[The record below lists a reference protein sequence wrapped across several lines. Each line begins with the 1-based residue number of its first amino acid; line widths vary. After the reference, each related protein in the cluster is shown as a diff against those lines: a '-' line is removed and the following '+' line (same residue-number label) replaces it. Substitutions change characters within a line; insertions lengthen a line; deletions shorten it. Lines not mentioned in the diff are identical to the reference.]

1 MITLYTFPEAFGLR
15 NVSPFCL
22 KVEMALTWLNID
34 FNIVLE
40 SDPRK
45 SPKGKLPYIVVD
57 GEVIADSELIFE
69 YLETR
74 SGAGLYGGLTEQEY
88 ARGVAYTRLVEDHLY
103 WMLVASRWIDDGWF
117 PNIKQGF
124 FGQLPPVIRS
134 VAAGIAR
141 KQVSKTYE
149 LHGLG
154 KHNLQEQSGFA
165 RRDFRALSGALR
177 QSDYLLGDR
186 LTVFDFGAASLLAGI
201 YDNEPATW
209 VTNIAQEFPILR
221 EYAERV
227 QSDLGVYCRRL

>member
-1 MITLYTFPEAFGLR
+1 MIQLYTFPEAFGLR

-74 SGAGLYGGLTEQEY
+74 SEGGLYGGLTEQEY
-88 ARGVAYTRLVEDHLY
+88 AQGMAYTRLVEDHLY
-103 WMLVASRWIDDGWF
+103 WMLVASRWVDDGWF

-154 KHNLQEQSGFA
+154 KHNLQEQASFA
-165 RRDFRALSGALR
+165 RRDFKALSGALQ
-177 QSDYLLGDR
+177 QSDYLLGDH

-201 YDNEPATW
+201 YDNKPATW

-227 QSDLGVYCRRL
+227 QADLGVYCRHL

>member
-1 MITLYTFPEAFGLR
+1 MIKLYTFPEAFGLR

-22 KVEMALTWLNID
+22 KVEMALTWLDID
-34 FNIVLE
+34 FDIVLE

-69 YLETR
+69 YLDTR
-74 SGAGLYGGLTEQEY
+74 TEGGLYGALTEQEY
-88 ARGVAYTRLVEDHLY
+88 ALGMAYTRLVEDHLY
-103 WMLVASRWIDDGWF
+103 WMLVASRWVDDSWF

-124 FGQLPPVIRS
+124 FGYLPPVIRS

-154 KHNLQEQSGFA
+154 KHTLQEQAGFA
-165 RRDFRALSGALR
+165 RRDFRALSGALQ
-177 QSDYLLGDR
+177 QSDYLLGER
-186 LTVFDFGAASLLAGI
+186 MTVFDFSVASLLAGLC
-201 YDNEPATW
+201 DNQPATW
-209 VTNIAQEFPILR
+209 VTDIAAEFPTLR
-221 EYAERV
+221 DYAERV
-227 QSDLGVYCRRL
+227 QAEVGVYCRRV